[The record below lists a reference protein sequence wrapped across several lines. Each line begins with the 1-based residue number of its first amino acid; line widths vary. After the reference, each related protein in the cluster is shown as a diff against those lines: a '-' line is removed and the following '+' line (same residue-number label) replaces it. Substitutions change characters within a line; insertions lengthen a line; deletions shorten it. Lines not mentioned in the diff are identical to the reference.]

1 MAKKTSE
8 SPATPR
14 KRTAATKKTNGEFH
28 GSNESQTSVS
38 VAPPEVA
45 TPTDDD
51 IRTRAYHRY
60 LERGGKHGADFDDW
74 VEAEK
79 DLKSSRS

>member
-1 MAKKTSE
+1 MAKKTSAN
-8 SPATPR
+8 SPTPSTPR
-14 KRTAATKKTNGEFH
+14 KRTTKKPNGEAA
-28 GSNESQTSVS
+28 GTV
-38 VAPPEVA
+38 VAPAAPPDV
-45 TPTDDD
+45 TDDD

-60 LERGGKHGADFDDW
+60 LERGGSHGADFDDW